1 MVDITFVYQK
11 KSYKVNVEVPLTY
24 EKLVTA
30 VSNLFGLKP
39 EEQQL
44 LVRDIQITEESDLSK
59 LRLYKSHITVYKLSM
74 ITIRAGMVSFPT
86 QFCLSFTG
94 SVLCNYVLEILRSG
108 GFDVPQM
115 EYCLEINGSRIDM
128 NKKLEEVGCQENTE
142 VTLVASSGEDLD
154 KYIMPEDEELPAE
167 PEEKKEDVNPEE
179 KKEETPAV
187 EEEKETKKE
196 ETPMSDSFVSVQ
208 RRAKT
213 VPNSDREDSSKN
225 MVETASLPFVTQDV
239 PEGVKKVLSAVNSV
253 LASSEEGKELGREME
268 NVLRE
273 YQTRLYAYATTCNHM
288 EEVMD
293 TIHYENQML
302 REMYNDAVP
311 SVEAREEAEKAKQC
325 SFMRPPTTSSYV
337 TEELELPDDVEAL
350 KKLVNEKYA
359 TALMN
364 ERRYLKEKK
373 RSQKYQLVARTLG
386 VTEENVNE
394 YYSQIGEVS
403 QQRDQLKE
411 EVLDLKEKMRALHAV
426 VDAKDDE
433 LRRLTVTVQNRD
445 EELKELSERI
455 VRYDELLSGAKGE
468 VKEGVMEEVEK
479 EKEEAVEELEKELEA
494 TKEELQKELEGVK
507 EEKEAMEKE
516 LEGVKEE
523 KEAMEKELEG
533 VKEEKVEAMK
543 EVKVGMKNEN
553 EKEEVEQLKEELK
566 KMEESKQKKKEVI
579 KQIQNEMDEVK
590 EVIVNQDRMIEERD
604 KTIEELKKEL
614 EKMQSGETE
623 HGEDVMV
630 LKEENAKL
638 REQVKSMIEENE
650 KSAENEKSLASS
662 LESTLSLLQSH
673 MKAKEDYIK
682 ALQATCAMKD

>member
-1 MVDITFVYQK
+1 
-11 KSYKVNVEVPLTY
+11 
-24 EKLVTA
+24 
-30 VSNLFGLKP
+30 
-39 EEQQL
+39 
-44 LVRDIQITEESDLSK
+44 
-59 LRLYKSHITVYKLSM
+59 
-74 ITIRAGMVSFPT
+74 
-86 QFCLSFTG
+86 
-94 SVLCNYVLEILRSG
+94 
-108 GFDVPQM
+108 M

-213 VPNSDREDSSKN
+213 IPNSDREDSSKN

-311 SVEAREEAEKAKQC
+311 SAEAREEVEKAKQC

-433 LRRLTVTVQNRD
+433 LRRLTVTMQNRD

-479 EKEEAVEELEKELEA
+479 EKEEAVEEVRREMEEEMERLKREMEGMKKEKEEAVEELEKELEA
-494 TKEELQKELEGVK
+494 AK
-507 EEKEAMEKE
+507 EEKEA
-516 LEGVKEE
+516 
-523 KEAMEKELEG
+523 
-533 VKEEKVEAMK
+533 
-543 EVKVGMKNEN
+543 MKNEN
-553 EKEEVEQLKEELK
+553 EKEEVEQLKEKLK

-579 KQIQNEMDEVK
+579 QQIKNEMDKVK

>member
-1 MVDITFVYQK
+1 
-11 KSYKVNVEVPLTY
+11 
-24 EKLVTA
+24 
-30 VSNLFGLKP
+30 
-39 EEQQL
+39 
-44 LVRDIQITEESDLSK
+44 
-59 LRLYKSHITVYKLSM
+59 
-74 ITIRAGMVSFPT
+74 
-86 QFCLSFTG
+86 
-94 SVLCNYVLEILRSG
+94 
-108 GFDVPQM
+108 
-115 EYCLEINGSRIDM
+115 M

-154 KYIMPEDEELPAE
+154 KYIMPEDEALPAE
-167 PEEKKEDVNPEE
+167 PEKKKDSEEKKEDVESEMKEEEKPEE
-179 KKEETPAV
+179 KKEETAAV
-187 EEEKETKKE
+187 EGKEK
-196 ETPMSDSFVSVQ
+196 TPMNDSFVSVQ

-213 VPNSDREDSSKN
+213 APNSDREDSSKN

-253 LASSEEGKELGREME
+253 LASSEEGRELGREME

-273 YQTRLYAYATTCNHM
+273 YQTRLYAYATTCKHM

-311 SVEAREEAEKAKQC
+311 SAEARAEAEKAKQC
-325 SFMRPPTTSSYV
+325 SFVRPPTTSSYV

-479 EKEEAVEELEKELEA
+479 EKEEALEKVKKEMEEEMERLRREMEGMKKEKEETVMELEKELEGMK
-494 TKEELQKELEGVK
+494 KEKEALEK
-507 EEKEAMEKE
+507 EKEAMKD
-516 LEGVKEE
+516 
-523 KEAMEKELEG
+523 
-533 VKEEKVEAMK
+533 MK
-543 EVKVGMKNEN
+543 LGRNNEN
-553 EKEEVEQLKEELK
+553 EKVEVEQLKEELK
-566 KMEESKQKKKEVI
+566 KMAESKQKKKEVI
-579 KQIQNEMDEVK
+579 RQIQNEMDVVK

-650 KSAENEKSLASS
+650 KSAENEKNLASS
-662 LESTLSLLQSH
+662 LESTLTLLQSH

-682 ALQATCAMKD
+682 ALQATCAVKD

>member
-1 MVDITFVYQK
+1 M
-11 KSYKVNVEVPLTY
+11 
-24 EKLVTA
+24 
-30 VSNLFGLKP
+30 
-39 EEQQL
+39 
-44 LVRDIQITEESDLSK
+44 
-59 LRLYKSHITVYKLSM
+59 
-74 ITIRAGMVSFPT
+74 
-86 QFCLSFTG
+86 
-94 SVLCNYVLEILRSG
+94 
-108 GFDVPQM
+108 
-115 EYCLEINGSRIDM
+115 EINGSRIDM

-167 PEEKKEDVNPEE
+167 PEEKKDDVNPEE
-179 KKEETPAV
+179 KEEETPAV

-311 SVEAREEAEKAKQC
+311 SAEAREEVEKAKQC

-479 EKEEAVEELEKELEA
+479 EKEEAVEKVRREMEEEMERLKREMEGMKKEKEEA
-494 TKEELQKELEGVK
+494 VEEL
-507 EEKEAMEKE
+507 EKE

-523 KEAMEKELEG
+523 KEELEKELETA
-533 VKEEKVEAMK
+533 KEEKEA
-543 EVKVGMKNEN
+543 MKNEN

-623 HGEDVMV
+623 HGEDVKV

>member
-1 MVDITFVYQK
+1 M
-11 KSYKVNVEVPLTY
+11 
-24 EKLVTA
+24 
-30 VSNLFGLKP
+30 
-39 EEQQL
+39 
-44 LVRDIQITEESDLSK
+44 
-59 LRLYKSHITVYKLSM
+59 
-74 ITIRAGMVSFPT
+74 
-86 QFCLSFTG
+86 
-94 SVLCNYVLEILRSG
+94 
-108 GFDVPQM
+108 
-115 EYCLEINGSRIDM
+115 EINGSRIDM

-154 KYIMPEDEELPAE
+154 KYIMPEDEDLPAE

-196 ETPMSDSFVSVQ
+196 ETPMNDSFVSVQ

-213 VPNSDREDSSKN
+213 IPNSDREDSSKN

-239 PEGVKKVLSAVNSV
+239 PEGVKKVLSAVSSV

-268 NVLRE
+268 NVMRE

-479 EKEEAVEELEKELEA
+479 EKEEAVEKVRREMEEEMERLKREMEGMKKEKEEAVEELEKELEA
-494 TKEELQKELEGVK
+494 AKEEKEELEKELEGMKKEKEEAVEEKEELQKELETAK
-507 EEKEAMEKE
+507 EEKEAM
-516 LEGVKEE
+516 
-523 KEAMEKELEG
+523 
-533 VKEEKVEAMK
+533 
-543 EVKVGMKNEN
+543 KNEN
-553 EKEEVEQLKEELK
+553 DKEEV
-566 KMEESKQKKKEVI
+566 
-579 KQIQNEMDEVK
+579 
-590 EVIVNQDRMIEERD
+590 
-604 KTIEELKKEL
+604 
-614 EKMQSGETE
+614 
-623 HGEDVMV
+623 
-630 LKEENAKL
+630 
-638 REQVKSMIEENE
+638 
-650 KSAENEKSLASS
+650 
-662 LESTLSLLQSH
+662 
-673 MKAKEDYIK
+673 
-682 ALQATCAMKD
+682 

>member
-1 MVDITFVYQK
+1 
-11 KSYKVNVEVPLTY
+11 
-24 EKLVTA
+24 
-30 VSNLFGLKP
+30 
-39 EEQQL
+39 
-44 LVRDIQITEESDLSK
+44 
-59 LRLYKSHITVYKLSM
+59 
-74 ITIRAGMVSFPT
+74 
-86 QFCLSFTG
+86 
-94 SVLCNYVLEILRSG
+94 
-108 GFDVPQM
+108 M

-142 VTLVASSGEDLD
+142 VTLVACSGEDLD
-154 KYIMPEDEELPAE
+154 KYIMPEDEALPAE
-167 PEEKKEDVNPEE
+167 PEEKKDSEEKKVDVNSEVKEEEKPEE
-179 KKEETPAV
+179 KKEETPVV
-187 EEEKETKKE
+187 ERKE
-196 ETPMSDSFVSVQ
+196 ETPMNDSFVSVQ

-213 VPNSDREDSSKN
+213 APNSDREDSSKN

-239 PEGVKKVLSAVNSV
+239 PEGVKKVLSAVNSA

-268 NVLRE
+268 SVLRE
-273 YQTRLYAYATTCNHM
+273 YQTRLYAYATTCKHM

-311 SVEAREEAEKAKQC
+311 SAEARAEAEKAKQC

-394 YYSQIGEVS
+394 YYSQMGEVS

-479 EKEEAVEELEKELEA
+479 EKEEAVEKVKREMGEEMERLKREMEGMKKEKEEAVMELEKEL
-494 TKEELQKELEGVK
+494 KGVK
-507 EEKEAMEKE
+507 EEKEALEKE

-523 KEAMEKELEG
+523 KEALEKE
-533 VKEEKVEAMK
+533 KEAMK
-543 EVKVGMKNEN
+543 EMKLGMNNEN
-553 EKEEVEQLKEELK
+553 EKVEVEQLKEELK
-566 KMEESKQKKKEVI
+566 KMAESKQKKKEVI

-650 KSAENEKSLASS
+650 KNAENEKNLASS
-662 LESTLSLLQSH
+662 LESTLTLLQSH

-682 ALQATCAMKD
+682 ALQATCAVKD

>member
-1 MVDITFVYQK
+1 
-11 KSYKVNVEVPLTY
+11 
-24 EKLVTA
+24 
-30 VSNLFGLKP
+30 
-39 EEQQL
+39 
-44 LVRDIQITEESDLSK
+44 
-59 LRLYKSHITVYKLSM
+59 
-74 ITIRAGMVSFPT
+74 
-86 QFCLSFTG
+86 
-94 SVLCNYVLEILRSG
+94 
-108 GFDVPQM
+108 M

-142 VTLVASSGEDLD
+142 VTLVACSGEDLD
-154 KYIMPEDEELPAE
+154 KYIMPEDEALPAE
-167 PEEKKEDVNPEE
+167 PEEKKDSEEKKVDVNSEVKEEEKPEE
-179 KKEETPAV
+179 KKEETPVV
-187 EEEKETKKE
+187 ERKE
-196 ETPMSDSFVSVQ
+196 ETPMNDSFVSVQ

-213 VPNSDREDSSKN
+213 APNSDREDSSKN

-239 PEGVKKVLSAVNSV
+239 PEGVKKVLSAVNSA

-268 NVLRE
+268 SVLRE
-273 YQTRLYAYATTCNHM
+273 YQTRLYAYATTCKHM

-311 SVEAREEAEKAKQC
+311 SAEARAEAEKAKQC

-394 YYSQIGEVS
+394 YYSQMGEVS

-479 EKEEAVEELEKELEA
+479 EKEEAVEKVKREMGEEMERLKREMEGMKKEKEEAVMELEKEL
-494 TKEELQKELEGVK
+494 KGVK
-507 EEKEAMEKE
+507 EEKEALEK
-516 LEGVKEE
+516 E
-523 KEAMEKELEG
+523 KEAMKE
-533 VKEEKVEAMK
+533 MK
-543 EVKVGMKNEN
+543 LGMNNEN
-553 EKEEVEQLKEELK
+553 EKVEVEQLKEELK
-566 KMEESKQKKKEVI
+566 KMAESKQKKKEVI

-650 KSAENEKSLASS
+650 KNAENEKNLASS
-662 LESTLSLLQSH
+662 LESTLTLLQSH

-682 ALQATCAMKD
+682 ALQATCAVKD

>member
-1 MVDITFVYQK
+1 
-11 KSYKVNVEVPLTY
+11 
-24 EKLVTA
+24 
-30 VSNLFGLKP
+30 
-39 EEQQL
+39 
-44 LVRDIQITEESDLSK
+44 
-59 LRLYKSHITVYKLSM
+59 
-74 ITIRAGMVSFPT
+74 
-86 QFCLSFTG
+86 
-94 SVLCNYVLEILRSG
+94 
-108 GFDVPQM
+108 M

-479 EKEEAVEELEKELEA
+479 EKEEAVEKVRREMEEEMERLKREMEGMKKEKEEAVEELEKELEA

-507 EEKEAMEKE
+507 EEKEAMKNEKEELEKE
-516 LEGVKEE
+516 LETAKEE
-523 KEAMEKELEG
+523 KEA
-533 VKEEKVEAMK
+533 
-543 EVKVGMKNEN
+543 MKNEN